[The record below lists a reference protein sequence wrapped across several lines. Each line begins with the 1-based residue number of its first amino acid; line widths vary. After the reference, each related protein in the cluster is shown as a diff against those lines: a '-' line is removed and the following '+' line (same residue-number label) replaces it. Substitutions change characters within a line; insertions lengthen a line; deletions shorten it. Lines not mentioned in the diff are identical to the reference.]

1 MAPHTHSLCTISLCL
16 ACNSAQTELVQLEVA
31 GRSSRFNISVRCI
44 LHRHP
49 PCTRSELE
57 NKWLACDTS
66 GQMCAAS
73 TDFQQQPLTMEGFF
87 SCQECGLQFFAS
99 KKMQNLVLIN
109 FFCKQK
115 KSAKNI
121 SLELKIAC
129 VLTRTSLYHRLRSH
143 VCDYVALP
151 FLLFPRHLFSHG
163 RRKIL
168 SYFCT
173 NVFVRSVRGRTCRA
187 CTTTQKQQLLIYVTR
202 SAACFIFLPPSLA
215 ARLDTSTF
223 SRFLHVGST

>member
-1 MAPHTHSLCTISLCL
+1 M
-16 ACNSAQTELVQLEVA
+16 
-31 GRSSRFNISVRCI
+31 
-44 LHRHP
+44 
-49 PCTRSELE
+49 
-57 NKWLACDTS
+57 
-66 GQMCAAS
+66 
-73 TDFQQQPLTMEGFF
+73 
-87 SCQECGLQFFAS
+87 
-99 KKMQNLVLIN
+99 LIN

-173 NVFVRSVRGRTCRA
+173 NVFLRSVRGRTCRA

-202 SAACFIFLPPSLA
+202 SAACFIFFATFFGCKARYFYFLSLLACGIDLTRRYIFWSSILQGEFWLKAADRKQRLVASSKKWLSNSRMYQLIRVPVDRVDKQLPNNNNPYNYKWEETIHLTHKS
-215 ARLDTSTF
+215 
-223 SRFLHVGST
+223 G